1 MLNWFGLITVAEI
14 LSDRDIDEFS
24 KKLNDEQRSKLLLK
38 LLNLE
43 KTTPPI
49 IIIGGCNSIH
59 STGVLQLNGDPEKIA
74 EQLLQSDPELIAS
87 LLKGLGIYVQSKH
100 EENRHNER
108 SESS

>member
-1 MLNWFGLITVAEI
+1 MVCFIVADN
-14 LSDRDIDEFS
+14 LSDRDIEEFS

-43 KTTPPI
+43 KTTPPV

-74 EQLLQSDPELIAS
+74 EQLLKSDPELIAS
-87 LLKGLGIYVQSKH
+87 LLKGLGIYVQFQKSKQEDKH
-100 EENRHNER
+100 QNN
-108 SESS
+108 S